1 MRFRVVPRSVS
12 FTGVFAGMGD
22 TAQQAVDVLAEL
34 CGTPVP
40 ERGAVRDRLQ
50 ALTVEA
56 DDTAQEI
63 MRRLYSSFITPF
75 DRSDIHALCRAL
87 TDCVD
92 HVHSTGDLIVVY
104 RLTALPGQLPELV
117 AILARQAELTGDAMR
132 RLSRPRDLAG
142 YWVEI
147 HRLQNEAKRVHRRAL
162 AEIFD
167 SAVDLP
173 TLMKQRELLAGLG
186 DAALAFEAV
195 SSCVQAI
202 AAKES

>member
-1 MRFRVVPRSVS
+1 MRLRVVPRSVS
-12 FTGVFAGMGD
+12 FSDAFVRMGELSG
-22 TAQQAVDVLAEL
+22 AAVDTLSEL

-87 TDCVD
+87 TDCIDLVY
-92 HVHSTGDLIVVY
+92 STGDRIVVY
-104 RLTALPGQLPELV
+104 KVAELSSHVPDLV
-117 AILARQAELTGDAMR
+117 AILARQGELTGDAMR
-132 RLSRPRDLAG
+132 RLSRPRDLTG
-142 YWVEI
+142 YWVES
-147 HRLQNEAKRVHRRAL
+147 HRQQNEAKRLCRRAL
-162 AEIFD
+162 GAIFD
-167 SAVDLP
+167 STRDLP
-173 TLMKQRELLAGLG
+173 TLMKHREIVGELE
-186 DAALAFEAV
+186 AAASAFESV